1 ILDFG
6 SQYTQLIAK
15 RIRRLGY
22 YSEIH
27 PFKIPVEKLTGPE
40 VKGIILSGGPESVYN
55 KTSPKISEE
64 IFKIGKPVL
73 GICYG
78 LQLMVKLMNG
88 KVIPAQ
94 AREYG
99 KTELEIKNQTP
110 LFNKIPK
117 KSIIWMSHSDKI
129 NSLPSG
135 FRNCGSTE
143 NCEFAVIVNEE
154 KNLAGIQFHPEVT
167 HTKFGSELLDN
178 FIKNYCRMKKNWVL
192 EDFIKRTITDI
203 RKETGSD
210 RVIMAVSGGVDST
223 VAAKLMAKA
232 VGKRLTAVFIDNGL
246 LRKDE
251 LEEVQRNLKSRLKL
265 NLKVINGS
273 GLFLKRLK
281 GITDPEQKRK
291 IIGKT
296 FIDLFEKVSRSEKG
310 IKYLCQGTLYPDVIE
325 SVSVKGPSATIKSHH
340 NVGGLPSRMK
350 LKLIEPLRELFKDE
364 VRELGKEL
372 NIPSDI
378 LNRHPFPGPGLAIRI
393 LGEVTKERLEIL
405 READAIYVN
414 ELKARK
420 IYDDIWQAFCV
431 LLPVKTVGVMG
442 DARTYENVIAVRAVN
457 SFDGMTANWY
467 HFDPEVL
474 TEISS
479 KIINNV
485 SGVNR
490 VVYDISNKPPS
501 TIEWE

>member
-1 ILDFG
+1 MFEKILILDFG

-27 PFKIPVEKLTGPE
+27 PFRTPISELTSPDI
-40 VKGIILSGGPESVYN
+40 KGIILSGGPESVYN
-55 KTSPKISEE
+55 KTSPKITED

-78 LQLMVKLMNG
+78 LQLMVKLLNG
-88 KVIPAQ
+88 RVIPAK

-99 KTELEIKNQTP
+99 KTELEIKNKTP
-110 LFNKIPK
+110 LLNKIPK
-117 KSIIWMSHSDKI
+117 KSVIWMSHSDKI
-129 NSLPSG
+129 NSLPPG

-154 KNLAGIQFHPEVT
+154 KNLAGLQFHPEVT
-167 HTKFGSELLDN
+167 HTRFGNELLGN

-192 EDFIKRTITDI
+192 EDFIKRTVTEI
-203 RKETGSD
+203 RKKVLSD

-223 VAAKLMAKA
+223 VAAKLMSKA

-251 LEEVQRNLKSRLKL
+251 LEEVRRNLKSRLKL
-265 NLKVINGS
+265 NLKVIDGS
-273 GLFLKRLK
+273 GLFLKRLQ
-281 GITDPEQKRK
+281 GVTDPEQKRK

-296 FIDLFEKVSRSEKG
+296 FIDLFDKVSRAEKG

-325 SVSVKGPSATIKSHH
+325 SVSVKGPSSTIKSHH
-340 NVGGLPSRMK
+340 NVGGLPARMK

-372 NIPSDI
+372 RIPSDI

-393 LGEVTKERLEIL
+393 LGEVTKERLNIL

-414 ELKARK
+414 ELKLWK
-420 IYDDIWQAFCV
+420 IYDDI
-431 LLPVKTVGVMG
+431 
-442 DARTYENVIAVRAVN
+442 
-457 SFDGMTANWY
+457 
-467 HFDPEVL
+467 
-474 TEISS
+474 
-479 KIINNV
+479 
-485 SGVNR
+485 
-490 VVYDISNKPPS
+490 
-501 TIEWE
+501 